1 MINKNEELKH
11 SIILLEDATTALFK
25 KMKYKKFK
33 KRKLVQIESAF
44 LDLIGV
50 ITKGIFKDYQEY
62 RSYCEDVQKEID
74 EHMENM
80 KKRFMA

>member
-1 MINKNEELKH
+1 MRNKNEEAKH
-11 SIILLEDATTALFK
+11 SIILLEDATYSLFK
-25 KMKYKKFK
+25 IMKSKKFK

-62 RSYCEDVQKEID
+62 RSYCKDVQKEID
-74 EHMENM
+74 EHMM